1 MSMEFVSVKYGSP
14 DKPLRIGAIQIECYV
29 LEDGERVLLY
39 SDIQRAMGFAHGGSM
54 VAGKNRLELFASRG
68 RIAPYIPEHIQA
80 ALKSPI
86 AIQKPNGAHAYALD
100 AEVLPALCEAVVAAA
115 RMGVLQEQQ
124 LFIAHQCE
132 VLLSALS
139 RLGIIALVDEATGYQ
154 KFREE
159 QALQKILDAY
169 ILPEHRPWMK
179 AVPVEF
185 FQEMF
190 RVFGWQHKADNRGPR
205 YAGKLVRNLIYRHLP
220 KPVLPKLDEKNPSL
234 PNYQRKYRH
243 HQLLTEGLGLEHFRS
258 QLSGVMALLRASNNR
273 AEFNRLYLRAYG
285 GQLDLDLRDT

>member
-1 MSMEFVSVKYGSP
+1 MESVSVKYGSP
-14 DKPLRIGAIQIECYV
+14 DNPLKLGDITIECYV

-39 SDIQRAMGFAHGGSM
+39 SDIQSAMGFASGGSM
-54 VAGKNRLELFASRG
+54 VAGKNRLELFASRN
-68 RIAPYIPEHIQA
+68 RIAQNIPRHIQ
-80 ALKSPI
+80 LKLESPI
-86 AIQKPNGAHAYALD
+86 EIKKPSGAKAYALP

-132 VLLSALS
+132 VLLSGLS
-139 RLGIIALVDEATGYQ
+139 RVGIIALVDEATGYQ
-154 KFREE
+154 RYREE

-190 RVFGWQHKADNRGPR
+190 RVFGWQHKAGNRGPR

-220 KPVLPKLDEKNPSL
+220 KPVLPKLDEMNPSL

-243 HQLLTEGLGLEHFRS
+243 HQLLTEGFGLEHFRS
-258 QLSGVMALLRASNNR
+258 QMSGVMALLRASNNR
-273 AEFNRLYLRAYG
+273 NEFNRLYLRAYG
-285 GQLDLDLRDT
+285 GQLDLDLGDG

>member
-1 MSMEFVSVKYGSP
+1 MESVSVKYGSP
-14 DKPLRIGAIQIECYV
+14 DNPLKIGDITIECYV

-54 VAGKNRLELFASRG
+54 VAGKNRLELFASRS
-68 RIAPYIPEHIQA
+68 RIAQYIPDHIQ
-80 ALKSPI
+80 LKLRTPI
-86 AIQKPNGAHAYALD
+86 KIKKPNAAKAYALH

-115 RMGVLQEQQ
+115 RMGLLQEQQ

-132 VLLSALS
+132 VLLSGLA
-139 RLGIIALVDEATGYQ
+139 RVGIIALIDEATGYQ
-154 KFREE
+154 KYREE
-159 QALQKILDAY
+159 EALQKILDAY

-220 KPVLPKLDEKNPSL
+220 RPVLPKLDELNPSL
-234 PNYQRKYRH
+234 QNYQRKHRH
-243 HQLLTEGLGLEHFRS
+243 HQLLTEGMGLEHFRS
-258 QLSGVMALLRASNNR
+258 QMSGVMALLRASNNR
-273 AEFNRLYLRAYG
+273 TEFNRLYLRAYG
-285 GQLDLDLRDT
+285 GQLDLDLGDI

>member
-1 MSMEFVSVKYGSP
+1 MESVSVKYGSP
-14 DKPLRIGAIQIECYV
+14 DTPLKIGDVNIECYV

-39 SDIQRAMGFAHGGSM
+39 SDIQRAMGFANGGSM
-54 VAGKNRLELFASRG
+54 VAGKNRLELFASRS
-68 RIAPYIPEHIQA
+68 RIAQYIPKHIQ
-80 ALKSPI
+80 LKLEIPVEI
-86 AIQKPNGAHAYALD
+86 KKPNGTKAYALH

-132 VLLSALS
+132 VLLSGLS
-139 RLGIIALVDEATGYQ
+139 RVGIIALVDEATGYQ
-154 KFREE
+154 KYREE

-220 KPVLPKLDEKNPSL
+220 KPVLPKLDEINPSSH
-234 PNYQRKYRH
+234 NYQRKHRH
-243 HQLLTEGLGLEHFRS
+243 HQLLTEGMGLEHFRS
-258 QLSGVMALLRASNNR
+258 QMSGVMALLRASNNR
-273 AEFNRLYLRAYG
+273 TEFNRLYLRAYG
-285 GQLDLDLRDT
+285 GQLDLDLGDG